1 MSRSFDPEWE
11 TNGLLLK
18 AAHFLK
24 DWVESQKIHGLKS
37 ELFTEQG
44 HTPLLLFTIP
54 GSSEESNQREVMM
67 YGHLDKQPHGEGW
80 NEGYGPVS
88 AKEKDGKLWGRGTAD
103 DGYAIFAAILSI
115 KACINRKAE
124 YPRVVIIIE
133 ADEESFG
140 TDLPYYLSK
149 YKEKFGNPSLIVCL
163 DSSGDDFERFWITN
177 SLRGVMNFNLTV
189 KILEEGVHSGEWGGV
204 FPDSFRIIRLL
215 LNRLENPETG

>member
-1 MSRSFDPEWE
+1 MQEKSKRAEEVEDYVNKEFDANEKQALIKFVQIPNLSRSFDPEWE

-115 KACINRKAE
+115 KACINRKA
-124 YPRVVIIIE
+124 
-133 ADEESFG
+133 
-140 TDLPYYLSK
+140 
-149 YKEKFGNPSLIVCL
+149 
-163 DSSGDDFERFWITN
+163 
-177 SLRGVMNFNLTV
+177 
-189 KILEEGVHSGEWGGV
+189 
-204 FPDSFRIIRLL
+204 
-215 LNRLENPETG
+215 